1 MNNPF
6 KIKAEQTDNRFYTCY
21 QLSIKNLEGD
31 EEINIMIEVPVDS
44 TDTEV
49 QVEATIAISEI
60 GLGEW
65 VASQSRTCMNNL
77 VKTAESMVAYYKL
90 WRAFLDFYELNIGTD
105 YGRDGGDKWFDVEFL
120 DTDIPKL
127 VQIAQEHLAN

>member
-21 QLSIKNLEGD
+21 ELSIKNLEGD

-49 QVEATIAISEI
+49 QVEATIAIGEPGI
-60 GLGEW
+60 GEW
-65 VASQSRTCMNNL
+65 AADQSRIAMNHL
-77 VKTAESMVAYYKL
+77 VERAESTVAYYKL

-105 YGRDGGDKWFDVEFL
+105 YDRDGDDIRLDVEFL

-127 VQIAQEHLAN
+127 VQIAQENLVD